1 MNVVYSQIEQ
11 EIVVRLADLATA
23 NIDVLQLPEVQAEY
37 ERPFQNARVT
47 VAYKSS
53 EFGDIKN
60 AHHIVQDE
68 KLQFEL
74 IIVCRKLRG
83 AAGLHSVTEM
93 VKRSLLGFMPTDC
106 SKMRLAKNGFTD
118 FQAESALWAYSM
130 IFETTYR
137 LVEAGEFELG
147 PQLQQAFFEYNE
159 EQPSVPALPFPGT
172 VPNPPIVSFKG
183 DVAYWDGEV
192 WKRLHPGEAG
202 QVLST
207 NGEGEVPAWVSPQSG
222 PQGPQGEQGPQG
234 PQGEQGIQGPQGPQ
248 GEQGIQGPQGEQGVP
263 GPQGPAGNDGATGAT
278 GPQGPQGPA
287 GPTGATGPQGPTGA
301 TGATG
306 PAGPNQVSTTTST
319 NITGVLRGNGTAVS
333 AATFSDLQLATIP
346 RVTTAQ
352 RDTGTWAVND
362 LIFHTTKARF
372 EYFDSFWGWH
382 PVGEITP
389 DWGISFWD
397 EAINTS
403 PSSYFFTAFA
413 NGGTAIAQYLP
424 LLVSQTKLWG
434 LSTGTNING
443 EARHITNNYFIGSVG
458 KKMYESR
465 VVPSVASTS
474 IDRFVFRAG
483 YFNLNGGFT
492 LSPGMYFLYDEG
504 GVYGTATASPNWL
517 CVCNTATGPTTI
529 VNSLIPVK
537 FQSSNSMQKLQVI
550 DYGTGNKVEFY
561 IDDIL
566 VATIT
571 TNIPTSNVDLIIGET
586 ITKQAG
592 TTNRN
597 VYIDYS
603 RAKEKFNTPR

>member
-60 AHHIVQDE
+60 ANHIVQDE

-106 SKMRLAKNGFTD
+106 SKMRLTKNGFTD

-222 PQGPQGEQGPQG
+222 PQGPQGEQG
-234 PQGEQGIQGPQGPQ
+234 IQGPQGPQ

-306 PAGPNQVSTTTST
+306 ATGPQGPVGATGPQGPQGQIGLTAWKTIPSTPSASPAGTPHRICPFWLFGGYTVS
-319 NITGVLRGNGTAVS
+319 L
-333 AATFSDLQLATIP
+333 
-346 RVTTAQ
+346 
-352 RDTGTWAVND
+352 
-362 LIFHTTKARF
+362 
-372 EYFDSFWGWH
+372 
-382 PVGEITP
+382 
-389 DWGISFWD
+389 
-397 EAINTS
+397 
-403 PSSYFFTAFA
+403 SSY
-413 NGGTAIAQYLP
+413 NNRVMYLP
-424 LLVSQTKLWG
+424 
-434 LSTGTNING
+434 
-443 EARHITNNYFIGSVG
+443 
-458 KKMYESR
+458 
-465 VVPSVASTS
+465 
-474 IDRFVFRAG
+474 
-483 YFNLNGGFT
+483 FT
-492 LSPGMYFLYDEG
+492 LSDALTVQRVGSYVTTGATGTIEIGIYADNNGMPGALLYTTG
-504 GVYGTATASPNWL
+504 PISTAT
-517 CVCNTATGPTTI
+517 TGIKEATGANLPLTAGTRYWMACVFTAGAI
-529 VNSLIPVK
+529 KAIWNAMGVPNIQGMLESSHTVNQDFSVVGFQRASVTSLPATA
-537 FQSSNSMQKLQVI
+537 N
-550 DYGTGNKVEFY
+550 
-561 IDDIL
+561 
-566 VATIT
+566 VATVLSSTAPYMFIA
-571 TNIPTSNVDLIIGET
+571 NS
-586 ITKQAG
+586 
-592 TTNRN
+592 
-597 VYIDYS
+597 
-603 RAKEKFNTPR
+603 